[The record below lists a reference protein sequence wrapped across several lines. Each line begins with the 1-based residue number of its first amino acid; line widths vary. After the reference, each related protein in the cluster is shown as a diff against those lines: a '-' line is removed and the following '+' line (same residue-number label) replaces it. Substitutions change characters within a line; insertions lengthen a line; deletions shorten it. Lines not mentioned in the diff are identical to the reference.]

1 MKHSF
6 ITYLLV
12 VVSTFACIH
21 THAQVLYEI
30 SGNSTLEKSY
40 LLATNKLIN
49 ITFIDTIPNVFNSF
63 SKCDKVITEFAF
75 EDYQAIAALRKA
87 SLLPD
92 SIQLGAFYTE
102 EEMTKINQELLLT
115 LGMGLQEL
123 GRMKPAYL
131 TELYRTE
138 LLKKWLHWDESNS
151 METFFE
157 QVAQQQDIPIYPLDD
172 LGETLY
178 MLFDREPFQWQCK
191 ELKKVI
197 DYPDQEVEQER
208 VIRDLYS
215 MGRLNDIA
223 FQVLSPDNATSIS
236 YSDYQVYAQRNQ
248 QWVKKLKSYLHDG
261 KCFITLNAIYLGGD
275 KGLIAQLKNAGY
287 RIKPVNKR
295 YIPIK

>member
-1 MKHSF
+1 MCAYTH
-6 ITYLLV
+6 
-12 VVSTFACIH
+12 A
-21 THAQVLYEI
+21 HAQVLYEI

-92 SIQLGAFYTE
+92 SIKLGSFYTE
-102 EEMTKINQELLLT
+102 EELNNINQALLLT

-131 TELYRTE
+131 TELYRSE
-138 LLKKWLHWDESNS
+138 LLKKWLQWDENQS

-157 QVAQQQDIPIYPLDD
+157 QVAQQQNIPIYPLDD

-191 ELKKVI
+191 ELIKVI
-197 DYPDQEVEQER
+197 DYPDREIEQER
-208 VIRDLYS
+208 TIRDLYS

-223 FQVLSPDNATSIS
+223 FQVLSPDNITSIS

-275 KGLIAQLKNAGY
+275 QGLIAQLKNAGY
-287 RIKPVNKR
+287 RVKPVNRR
-295 YIPIK
+295 YTPIK

>member
-12 VVSTFACIH
+12 VVSACVCIH

>member
-12 VVSTFACIH
+12 VVSACACIH

-275 KGLIAQLKNAGY
+275 KGLIAQLKNVGY

>member
-1 MKHSF
+1 M
-6 ITYLLV
+6 
-12 VVSTFACIH
+12 
-21 THAQVLYEI
+21 
-30 SGNSTLEKSY
+30 
-40 LLATNKLIN
+40 
-49 ITFIDTIPNVFNSF
+49 
-63 SKCDKVITEFAF
+63 ITEFAF

-208 VIRDLYS
+208 IIRDLYS

>member
-12 VVSTFACIH
+12 VVSACACIH

-236 YSDYQVYAQRNQ
+236 YSDYQVYTQRNQ

>member
-12 VVSTFACIH
+12 VLSACACIH

>member
-12 VVSTFACIH
+12 VVSACACIH

-102 EEMTKINQELLLT
+102 EEITKINQELLLT

>member
-12 VVSTFACIH
+12 VVSACACIH

-208 VIRDLYS
+208 IIRDLYS

>member
-12 VVSTFACIH
+12 VVSACICIH

>member
-12 VVSTFACIH
+12 VVSACACIH

-215 MGRLNDIA
+215 LGRLNDIA

>member
-12 VVSTFACIH
+12 VLSACACIH

-197 DYPDQEVEQER
+197 DYPNQEVEQER

>member
-12 VVSTFACIH
+12 VVSACACMH

-92 SIQLGAFYTE
+92 SIQLGSFYTE

>member
-12 VVSTFACIH
+12 VVSACACIH

-138 LLKKWLHWDESNS
+138 LLKKWLHWDESTS

>member
-12 VVSTFACIH
+12 VVSACACMH

>member
-12 VVSTFACIH
+12 AVSACACIH

>member
-12 VVSTFACIH
+12 VVSACACMH

-115 LGMGLQEL
+115 LGMGLLEL

>member
-12 VVSTFACIH
+12 VVSACACIH

-208 VIRDLYS
+208 AIRDLYS

>member
-12 VVSTFACIH
+12 VVSACACIH

>member
-1 MKHSF
+1 MCAYTH
-6 ITYLLV
+6 
-12 VVSTFACIH
+12 A
-21 THAQVLYEI
+21 HAQVLYEI

-92 SIQLGAFYTE
+92 SIKLGSFYTE
-102 EEMTKINQELLLT
+102 EELNNINQALLLT

-131 TELYRTE
+131 TELYRSE
-138 LLKKWLHWDESNS
+138 LLKKWLQWDDNQS

-157 QVAQQQDIPIYPLDD
+157 QVAQQQNIPIYPLDD

-191 ELKKVI
+191 ELIKVI
-197 DYPDQEVEQER
+197 DYPDREIEQER
-208 VIRDLYS
+208 TIRDLYS

-223 FQVLSPDNATSIS
+223 FQVLSPDNTTSIS
-236 YSDYQVYAQRNQ
+236 YSDYQVYVQRNQ

-275 KGLIAQLKNAGY
+275 QGLIAQLKNAGY
-287 RIKPVNKR
+287 RVKPVNRR
-295 YIPIK
+295 YTPIK

>member
-12 VVSTFACIH
+12 VVSACACIH

-92 SIQLGAFYTE
+92 SIQLGSFYTE

>member
-12 VVSTFACIH
+12 VVSACACIH

-49 ITFIDTIPNVFNSF
+49 ITFIDTRPNVFNSF

>member
-1 MKHSF
+1 MCAYTH
-6 ITYLLV
+6 
-12 VVSTFACIH
+12 A
-21 THAQVLYEI
+21 HAQVLYEI

-92 SIQLGAFYTE
+92 SIKLGSFYTE
-102 EEMTKINQELLLT
+102 EELNNINQALLLT

-131 TELYRTE
+131 TELYRSE
-138 LLKKWLHWDESNS
+138 LLKKWLQWDDNQS

-157 QVAQQQDIPIYPLDD
+157 QVAQQQNIPIYPLDD

-191 ELKKVI
+191 ELIKVI
-197 DYPDQEVEQER
+197 DYPDREIEQER
-208 VIRDLYS
+208 TIRDLYS

-223 FQVLSPDNATSIS
+223 FQVLSPDNTTSIS

-275 KGLIAQLKNAGY
+275 QGLIAQLKNAGY
-287 RIKPVNKR
+287 RVKPVNRR

>member
-12 VVSTFACIH
+12 VVSACACIH

-157 QVAQQQDIPIYPLDD
+157 QVAQLQDIPIYPLDD

>member
-12 VVSTFACIH
+12 VVSACACIH

-92 SIQLGAFYTE
+92 SIQLGVFYTE

>member
-1 MKHSF
+1 MCA
-6 ITYLLV
+6 Y
-12 VVSTFACIH
+12 
-21 THAQVLYEI
+21 THAYAQVLYEI

-75 EDYQAIAALRKA
+75 EDYQAIAALRNA

-92 SIQLGAFYTE
+92 SIKLGSFYTE
-102 EEMTKINQELLLT
+102 EELNNINQALLLT

-131 TELYRTE
+131 TELYRSE
-138 LLKKWLHWDESNS
+138 LLKKWLQWDDNQS

-157 QVAQQQDIPIYPLDD
+157 QVAQQQNIPIYPLDD

-191 ELKKVI
+191 ELIKVI
-197 DYPDQEVEQER
+197 DYPDREIEQER
-208 VIRDLYS
+208 TIRDLYS

-223 FQVLSPDNATSIS
+223 FQVLSPDNTTSIS

-275 KGLIAQLKNAGY
+275 QGLIAQLKNAGY
-287 RIKPVNKR
+287 RVKPVNRK
-295 YIPIK
+295 YTPIK

>member
-12 VVSTFACIH
+12 AVSACACIH

-208 VIRDLYS
+208 IIRDLYS

>member
-12 VVSTFACIH
+12 VVSACACIH

-92 SIQLGAFYTE
+92 SIQLGSFYTE

-208 VIRDLYS
+208 IIRDLYS

>member
-12 VVSTFACIH
+12 VVSACACIH

-138 LLKKWLHWDESNS
+138 LLKKWLHWDESTS

-208 VIRDLYS
+208 AIRDLYS